1 MSVFDKWNKN
11 IDKDFVKDVE
21 AQDRGESNFE
31 QVPFGTYEVKIA
43 KMEVKASKNGD
54 PMVAIQFKVLEG
66 KYKNSLIFM
75 NQVINTPYQ
84 IHLANDFLK
93 SLDSSMD
100 IKFVDYSQ
108 YNDLLLD
115 VAEAIDK
122 VKLEYALDFS
132 ENEKGYNVFKI
143 AEVFESEE

>member
-122 VKLEYALDFS
+122 AKLEYALDFS